1 LNCFEK
7 LNKALKKGL
16 VIKSTGS
23 WFTVKTEDDSIVN
36 CKIKGKIRTQDIK
49 STNPV
54 AVGDW
59 VEIEIVDSQTGVIF
73 NICERTNYLVR
84 KASNLSKQSQ
94 VIAANLDRAL
104 LVVTLIFPETSMEF
118 IDRFLAS
125 AEAYRIPV
133 TIILNKTDLYQ
144 DTLAALI
151 TELHEIYEPIGY
163 QVIETSVPQ
172 NKNLDK
178 LKDVLLNKVCVLAG
192 NSGVG
197 KSTLINSIFPG
208 LQLKTGEIS
217 DYHMKGKHTTTF
229 AEMIELP
236 EGGGYIIDTPGIK
249 GFGMVHMD
257 KEEIYHFFPEIFK
270 YASSCQYYNC
280 LHMEEPKCAVKKAV
294 EDGNIFASRYYS
306 YQSIVNDQQTKYRK

>member
-1 LNCFEK
+1 M
-7 LNKALKKGL
+7 KKGL

-23 WFTVKTEDDSIVN
+23 WFTVKTEDGNIIN

-73 NICERTNYLVR
+73 NIQERKNYLIR

-104 LVVTLIFPETSMEF
+104 LVVTLVFPETSLEF
-118 IDRFLAS
+118 IDRFLAT

-133 TIILNKTDLYQ
+133 TIILNKTDLYEN
-144 DTLAALI
+144 TLPGLVSDI
-151 TELHEIYEPIGY
+151 HNMYEPIGY
-163 QVIETSVPQ
+163 PVIETSVPL
-172 NKNLDK
+172 NKNLDL
-178 LKDVLLNKVCVLAG
+178 LKAVLLNKVCVMAG

-208 LQLKTGEIS
+208 LKLRTGEIS

-229 AEMIELP
+229 AEMVELP
-236 EGGGYIIDTPGIK
+236 EGGYIIDTPGIK

-257 KEEIYHFFPEIFK
+257 KKEIYHFFPEIFK

-294 EDGNIFASRYYS
+294 EDGIIFASRYYS